1 LSGGQRRKVSI
12 ILALLGNPQILFLDE
27 LTTGLDPQSR
37 KDMWELIKSLRQEG
51 KTILMTTHYMEEAEL
66 LCDRVCMM
74 VEGKIAALGSVQELV
89 GQAGPSQI
97 IAFTTAANVSELQ
110 QVPGVSRVVVQENR
124 VQVYGQG
131 NNFLKDVVVWL
142 TNQQV
147 DFDDLSSTKS
157 NLEDVFFKFTGAR
170 MEDVQ

>member
-1 LSGGQRRKVSI
+1 
-12 ILALLGNPQILFLDE
+12 
-27 LTTGLDPQSR
+27 
-37 KDMWELIKSLRQEG
+37 
-51 KTILMTTHYMEEAEL
+51 MTTHYMEEAEL